1 MNYLINRNVLFLH
14 LLTADD
20 SRPDLSGVHVN
31 AGKAI
36 GSDGTILGSVECS
49 GDWTGFLPTDACK
62 AVLNGAKRHHRF
74 QVEQTDENTFYLTRC
89 DGVSFKVKDARY
101 DPSRAPDFESVM
113 GKEPTNA
120 LDCPVGIDL
129 SLLTRIQSYLKKV
142 RVNEDLP
149 LGTSFSFSEP
159 LSPIMIE
166 CGPFKGLVM
175 PCRL

>member
-14 LLTADD
+14 LLTSDE
-20 SRPDLSGVHVN
+20 SRPNLNGVHVN

-36 GSDGTILGSVECS
+36 ASDGTLLGSVECS
-49 GDWTGFLPTDACK
+49 LDWNGFLPTEACK
-62 AVLNGAKRHHRF
+62 AVLNGAKKHHVF
-74 QVEQTDENTFYLTRC
+74 QVEQPDENTLFLTRC
-89 DGVSFKVKDARY
+89 DGVSFKIKDAKY
-101 DPSRAPDFESVM
+101 APTAPDFESIM
-113 GKEPTNA
+113 SKEPTNA
-120 LDCPVGIDL
+120 LNCPVGINL
-129 SLLTRIQSYLKKV
+129 ALLTRIEGYLKKV

-166 CGPFKGLVM
+166 CGPFKGIVM